1 MFSSRVFSILAVSCL
16 LASVVVGWSV
26 TPTQGASRRVFLD
39 TAAKVVPLV
48 ALSAPAFAD
57 EEAAPAPAPVSE
69 PEPAPAAAPASEE
82 NEFIA
87 RLKKQSEANKEKYK
101 QQAIR
106 SDKLSNDQ
114 FSSQYDRPSFTSR
127 RNVF

>member
-26 TPTQGASRRVFLD
+26 TPSQGASRRVFLD

-69 PEPAPAAAPASEE
+69 PEPAAAPASEE